1 MAALEK
7 NEEYKEFSQKNGV
20 AFYPKRLKLLDDD
33 NQIALTA
40 SEKSAILY
48 MNNRDVGKWYI
59 NQLSGIKESINPNLP
74 LRERAMFAFNR
85 RNDILFQ
92 AREKMADFN
101 MRTKLDTDNPNH
113 TLEEFENF
121 VLDKMKRK
129 GLTRE
134 EAYLDIINTTS
145 KTNADVNKDLRIK

>member
-1 MAALEK
+1 MFDIIISRPFIRVNIVVK
-7 NEEYKEFSQKNGV
+7 Q
-20 AFYPKRLKLLDDD
+20 FYPERTKLFEDD
-33 NQIALTA
+33 NQTTLTPT
-40 SEKSAILY
+40 EKSAILY
-48 MNNRDVGKWYI
+48 MNNRDVRKWYI

-74 LRERAMFAFNR
+74 LRERAIFAFNR
-85 RNDILFQ
+85 RIDIRFQ

-101 MRTKLDTDNPNH
+101 MRAKLDADKPNH

-134 EAYLDIINTTS
+134 EAYLDIINTAS